1 VPAIPNQAPAPRAT
15 AAALAGGQDGVNADA
30 GVLGVK
36 ERRAHQTLEAEPR
49 WSDAECASAAG
60 ACA

>member
-1 VPAIPNQAPAPRAT
+1 MQTYVFHI
-15 AAALAGGQDGVNADA
+15 AALAGGQDGVNADA